1 MFFQGHIGQESRNG
15 ALPDS
20 TRAARWSAAGA
31 WLEFDATP
39 TVGVALRG
47 DYFNDANAFRTGAAF
62 GITGGP
68 KHQLSSATVALNV
81 KSLPNVMI
89 GPEIRFD
96 KSNIDVFNAKK
107 SQFTLGLGA
116 TYIF

>member
-1 MFFQGHIGQESRNG
+1 MRESPPASVDP
-15 ALPDS
+15 ALKPNQPKQ
-20 TRAARWSAAGA
+20 RMNVPV
-31 WLEFDATP
+31 FDATP

-68 KHQLSSATVALNV
+68 KHQLSSATVTLNV